1 MGTDTGAGTPC
12 RNPAPDGLNTTIGQL
27 ANPQW
32 PVRLEA
38 VDELRGMLDDG
49 LPPQGMRAARAGLL
63 SLLKDPSWKVR
74 QSLASALGSLPLSRE
89 VREALESLS
98 ADDNRYVCEAAARAR
113 QQKRVNQGS
122 SWGRAIHKEDP
133 VFQTIRAEIK
143 RISPSAI
150 AESSLYE
157 AAERIA
163 EVAYRSVA
171 ADATH
176 ELNTVLSTV
185 DGFADQTVK
194 RLQALGIS
202 DDQVDRFA
210 SMLKERSAFARRIVQ
225 DLQWYASP
233 GAEEFEEVPAE
244 SLVREAVSLAQ
255 ERARHPEP
263 APRLRL
269 AEMPEVRVPV
279 ARCRMVRALGNI
291 ICNGLEATPVRQV
304 TVSVQIGPGEV
315 SFLVED
321 DGCGMTESQQ
331 ADATRCFSTNK
342 RPTGGIGMGL
352 AIARQAV
359 EGEHRGRLEISSA
372 EDEGTCVKVVLPLT
386 RGGNGESAL

>member
-1 MGTDTGAGTPC
+1 MDTDTGACAPAGDTP
-12 RNPAPDGLNTTIGQL
+12 PDSPQAVVAQL
-27 ANPQW
+27 SSVEW
-32 PVRLEA
+32 PIRLEA
-38 VDELRGMLDDG
+38 VDALRALLDDG
-49 LPPQGMRAARAGLL
+49 LPPRSVRAVRAALLGLL
-63 SLLKDPSWKVR
+63 EDASWKVR

-89 VREALESLS
+89 VREALQGLS
-98 ADDNRYVCEAAARAR
+98 ADENRYVCEAATRAL
-113 QQKRVNQGS
+113 QQKRANVG
-122 SWGRAIHKEDP
+122 SWGRIVHKEDP
-133 VFQTIRAEIK
+133 VFQAIRAEIK

-194 RLQALGIS
+194 RLQTLNIA
-202 DDQVDRFA
+202 DEQVTRFV
-210 SMLKERSAFARRIVQ
+210 SKLKERSAFARRIVE
-225 DLQWYASP
+225 DLQSYASP
-233 GAEEFEEVPAE
+233 CAEEFEEVPAE
-244 SLVREAVSLAQ
+244 TLVREAISLAQ

-263 APRLRL
+263 TPRLRVT
-269 AEMPEVRVPV
+269 EIPEVRVAA
-279 ARCRMVRALGNI
+279 ARCRMVRALSNI
-291 ICNGLEATPVRQV
+291 ICNGLEAAPVRQV

-315 SFLVED
+315 CFLVED

-342 RPTGGIGMGL
+342 RVTGGIGMGL
-352 AIARQAV
+352 AIARQAI

-372 EDEGTCVKVVLPLT
+372 ENEGTCVKVILPLT
-386 RGGNGESAL
+386 RGGNGESGL

>member
-1 MGTDTGAGTPC
+1 MDTDTGAC
-12 RNPAPDGLNTTIGQL
+12 APAGDPPPDSPEAAVAQL
-27 ANPQW
+27 SSGEW
-32 PVRLEA
+32 PIRLEA
-38 VDELRGMLDDG
+38 VDALRALLDDG
-49 LPPQGMRAARAGLL
+49 LPTHSMRAVRAALLGLL
-63 SLLKDPSWKVR
+63 EDSSWKVR

-89 VREALESLS
+89 VREALQGLS
-98 ADDNRYVCEAAARAR
+98 VDENRYVCEAATRAL
-113 QQKRVNQGS
+113 QQRRPNTGA
-122 SWGRAIHKEDP
+122 WGRIVHKEDP
-133 VFQTIRAEIK
+133 VFQAIRAEIR

-163 EVAYRSVA
+163 QVAYRSVA

-194 RLQALGIS
+194 RLQTLDIA
-202 DDQVDRFA
+202 DEQVTRFV

-244 SLVREAVSLAQ
+244 TLVREAISLAQ
-255 ERARHPEP
+255 ERARHSEP
-263 APRLRL
+263 APRLRVT
-269 AEMPEVRVPV
+269 EIPEVRLSA

-291 ICNGLEATPVRQV
+291 ICNGLEAAPVRQV

-315 SFLVED
+315 CIIVED
-321 DGCGMTESQQ
+321 DGCGMTESQ
-331 ADATRCFSTNK
+331 ADDAPKCFTTNK
-342 RPTGGIGMGL
+342 RSTGGIGMGL
-352 AIARQAV
+352 AIARQAI

-386 RGGNGESAL
+386 RGGSGESGL

>member
-1 MGTDTGAGTPC
+1 MDTDAGACTPSG
-12 RNPAPDGLNTTIGQL
+12 NPAPDGLEAAIGQL
-27 ANPQW
+27 VDPDW
-32 PVRLEA
+32 PIRLEA
-38 VDELRGMLDDG
+38 VDALRALLDDG
-49 LPPQGMRAARAGLL
+49 LPPQGMRAVRAA
-63 SLLKDPSWKVR
+63 LLKLLGDPSWKVR

-89 VREALESLS
+89 VREALQSLS
-98 ADDNRYVCEAAARAR
+98 ADENRYVCEAATRAQ
-113 QQKRVNQGS
+113 QQKRANLGS
-122 SWGRAIHKEDP
+122 SWGRIVHKEDP
-133 VFQTIRAEIK
+133 VFQAIRAEIK
-143 RISPSAI
+143 RINPSAI

-163 EVAYRSVA
+163 EVAYRAVA

-194 RLQALGIS
+194 RLQTLGIADEQAS
-202 DDQVDRFA
+202 RFV

-244 SLVREAVSLAQ
+244 TLVREAIGLAQ

-263 APRLRL
+263 APRLRVT
-269 AEMPEVRVPV
+269 EMPEVRVAV
-279 ARCRMVRALGNI
+279 ARCRVVRALSNI
-291 ICNGLEATPVRQV
+291 ICNGLEAAPVREV
-304 TVSVQIGPGEV
+304 TISVQIGPGEV
-315 SFLVED
+315 CFVIED

-352 AIARQAV
+352 AIAGQAI

-386 RGGNGESAL
+386 RGGSGEFGL